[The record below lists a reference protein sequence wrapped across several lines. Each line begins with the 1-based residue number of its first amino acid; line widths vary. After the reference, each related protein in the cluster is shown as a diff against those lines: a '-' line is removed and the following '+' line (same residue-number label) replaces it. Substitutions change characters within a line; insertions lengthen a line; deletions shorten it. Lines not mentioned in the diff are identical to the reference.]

1 MSAIARWCYHH
12 RFVVIATWV
21 VVLIGLGVLS
31 QAVKSDYNNSF
42 SLPGTGS
49 TTAQQLL
56 AKAVPA
62 QAGDSDTIVWQ
73 VSHGTVH
80 DPAVTVRMNAV
91 LRRVATMPEVAA
103 VVSPYG
109 PRGAAQIS
117 RDGRTA
123 YATVDFAKQANAL
136 AKADVTRVINA
147 AEAARAP
154 GLNVQVGGQAI
165 ESTEQA
171 PLSTST
177 TVGVL
182 AAAVVLFIA
191 FGSLLAMSLPLI
203 TAIVGVGG
211 GLMAITP
218 LTHAMNVVDFA
229 PILGALI
236 GLGVGIDYALF
247 IVTRHRRGLQAG
259 LTPEEAAVQAIDT
272 SGRAVLFAGSTVCI
286 ALLGILILGVGFLNG
301 LAVASALTVV
311 FTVFA
316 AVTLLPALLGVFG
329 TRVLSRRQRRR
340 LPGGPGGPGGH
351 GGTGSPPVPGDHRGV
366 APRELTLWSR
376 WSGTVERRPA
386 VLAVAATAVMMVLAI
401 PVLSLRLGSSDQG
414 NDPSAS
420 TTRQAYDLLAE
431 GFGPGFNGPL
441 LLVAQT
447 HSAADQAALR
457 TLEAGLPHVTDVTS
471 VTPLAA
477 TGGTEVIQV
486 TPATSPEAKA
496 TSDLITTLRNQ
507 TIPAAERGTTLHVYI
522 GGVTATFADFATVVN
537 AKLPWFILAIIGLSF
552 LLLVVAFRS
561 LLIPAT
567 AAVMNLLAAA
577 ASFGVLTAF
586 FQWGWGTDA
595 FGLGQAGP
603 VEAFLPV
610 VTLAILFGL
619 SMDYQVFLVSR
630 MNEEWVGG
638 RRNSVAVRTGQLET
652 ARVITAAA
660 TIMICV
666 FLTFSFMGSR
676 DVAEFGIGLAAA
688 VALDAFI
695 LRTVLVPA
703 MMHLFGDANWWLP
716 GWLDRRLP
724 HLAIEPPEP
733 TPASSV
739 RVPAVR

>member
-12 RFVVIATWV
+12 RFVVIAAWV
-21 VVLIGLGVLS
+21 VVLFGLGALS

-49 TTAQQLL
+49 TAAQQLL
-56 AKAVPA
+56 ARAVPA

-73 VSHGTVH
+73 VDHSTVR
-80 DPAVTVRMNAV
+80 DPAVAARMTAM
-91 LRRVATMPEVAA
+91 LRQVATVPEVAA
-103 VVSPYG
+103 VVGPYG
-109 PRGAAQIS
+109 PRGAAQVS

-123 YATVDFAKQANAL
+123 YATVDFARQANAL
-136 AKADVTRVINA
+136 AKADVTRVIDA
-147 AEAARAP
+147 AKAARAP
-154 GLNVQVGGQAI
+154 GLDIQLGGQAI
-165 ESTEQA
+165 EATEQA
-171 PLSTST
+171 PLSTSS

-191 FGSLLAMSLPLI
+191 FGSLLAMLLPLV
-203 TAIVGVGG
+203 TAIAGVGG

-259 LTPEEAAVQAIDT
+259 LTPEEAAVKAIDT

-286 ALLGILILGVGFLNG
+286 ALLGILVLGVSFLNG

-311 FTVFA
+311 FTVLA

-329 TRVLSRRQRRR
+329 MRVLSRRQWRR
-340 LPGGPGGPGGH
+340 LAAGAPAPGSAG
-351 GGTGSPPVPGDHRGV
+351 
-366 APRELTLWSR
+366 LWAR

-386 VLAVAATAVMMVLAI
+386 VLAVTAAAVMAVLAI

-414 NDPSAS
+414 NDPSAT
-420 TTRQAYDLLAE
+420 TTRHAYDLLAE

-447 HSAADQAALR
+447 HSAADLAALR
-457 TLEAGLPHVTDVTS
+457 TLEARLPQVADVTS
-471 VTPLAA
+471 VTPLVA

-496 TSDLITTLRNQ
+496 TSDLITTLRTE
-507 TIPAAERGTTLHVYI
+507 TIPATESGTTLRVYV

-586 FQWGWGTDA
+586 FQWGWGTNA

-610 VTLAILFGL
+610 VTLATLFGL

-630 MNEEWVGG
+630 MNEEWVHG
-638 RRNSVAVRTGQLET
+638 RRNSVAVRTGQVET

-703 MMHLFGDANWWLP
+703 AMHLFGNANWWLP
-716 GWLDRRLP
+716 RWLDRRLP

-733 TPASSV
+733 APASPV
-739 RVPAVR
+739 PAPAVR